1 MSSSSNWSAF
11 AVFLRGV
18 DELPAEAL
26 LQTLPQEVLERAR
39 GFQSLKRQ
47 KEFLW
52 GRVLFY
58 TMFGGVVPNA
68 RIVERAP
75 FAPRILMPDEA
86 ECAFGSITHTAGLVA
101 VMGAPC
107 PCALDAEVMK
117 PARVNAEIT
126 ERVFG
131 KQAGKLICED
141 PVPGFYRLWGLRED
155 AVKMKGRFEVC
166 SAFPFGRILLESQGE
181 QTAAAVG
188 FKEFDGSS
196 KNKILAAFAA
206 ACPCRVILFDAGIC
220 EGRVVL
226 YKTGVLNLKAF

>member
-1 MSSSSNWSAF
+1 MN
-11 AVFLRGV
+11 
-18 DELPAEAL
+18 
-26 LQTLPQEVLERAR
+26 
-39 GFQSLKRQ
+39 Q
-47 KEFLW
+47 K
-52 GRVLFY
+52 
-58 TMFGGVVPNA
+58 
-68 RIVERAP
+68 I
-75 FAPRILMPDEA
+75 
-86 ECAFGSITHTAGLVA
+86 GLH
-101 VMGAPC
+101 
-107 PCALDAEVMK
+107 AEVMK